1 MFFGRLLSCD
11 EFLGDVFWAHLFG
24 LDVLATY
31 RSEAQAWPR
40 LVSSAWVRRVLVPF
54 HDYTRPPSMTRPAP
68 VP

>member
-1 MFFGRLLSCD
+1 MFFGRMLSCD

-40 LVSSAWVRRVLVPF
+40 LVSSA
-54 HDYTRPPSMTRPAP
+54 
-68 VP
+68 